1 MRLLF
6 RGKCAVKIETALE
19 RERLTALC
27 IEFVAKPEEVRVLP
41 SALSAVVRDGLG
53 QMPGFVSC
61 LVLISN
67 REARLVNVITLW
79 TGAERTTCLSE
90 RAQCLHDLVMP
101 YVDQCLRVQTLDAYL
116 SALCSVSGGTVERES
131 VARVV
136 GGSEQVLP
144 LCLA

>member
-1 MRLLF
+1 M
-6 RGKCAVKIETALE
+6 VKNETVLE
-19 RERLTALC
+19 RAEGLAALC

-53 QMPGFVSC
+53 RVPGFVSC

-67 REARLVNVITLW
+67 REARLVSVITLW
-79 TGAERTTCLSE
+79 TGAERRTCSSE

-116 SALCSVSGGTVERES
+116 SASCSGSGGTVERES
-131 VARVV
+131 GARVV